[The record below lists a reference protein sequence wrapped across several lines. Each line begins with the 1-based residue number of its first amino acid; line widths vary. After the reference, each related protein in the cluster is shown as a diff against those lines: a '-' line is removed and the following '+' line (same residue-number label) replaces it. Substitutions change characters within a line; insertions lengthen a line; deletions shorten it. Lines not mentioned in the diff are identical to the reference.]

1 MEVGYNLVTRK
12 AIEEGKYKIVK
23 EKPMSIVEFLR
34 RVKRKTLP
42 KETTIL
48 GFESLFYYCKENE
61 RKDLAI
67 YVKKLLREIAE
78 LIIQKGNVF
87 QFVVEESLSKNR
99 GFVLNYEKM
108 KFHLNW
114 IFGNRIEAENALL
127 DWLYIA
133 PNI

>member
-12 AIEEGKYKIVK
+12 AVEEGKYKLVK
-23 EKPMSIVEFLR
+23 EKPVSIVEFLR

-42 KETTIL
+42 KEATIL
-48 GFESLFYYCKENE
+48 NFEYLFYYCKENE

-67 YVKKLLREIAE
+67 YVRRSLREIAE
-78 LIIQKGNVF
+78 LIIQQGNVF
-87 QFVVEESLSKNR
+87 QFVVEESLSKNK

-108 KFHLNW
+108 KLHLNW

-127 DWLYIA
+127 DWLYVA

>member
-12 AIEEGKYKIVK
+12 AVEEGKYKLVK
-23 EKPMSIVEFLR
+23 EKPVSIVEFLR

-42 KETTIL
+42 KEATIL
-48 GFESLFYYCKENE
+48 NFEYLFYYCKENE

-67 YVKKLLREIAE
+67 YVRKLLRDIAE
-78 LIIQKGNVF
+78 LIIQQGNVF

-99 GFVLNYEKM
+99 GFILNYEEM
-108 KFHLNW
+108 KLHLNW
-114 IFGNRIEAENALL
+114 IFGNRIEAVSSLL
-127 DWLYIA
+127 DWLYVA